1 MPKFLEGVWVEGVWV
16 ARQGNRRFL
25 FRTEEGA
32 TRAAEALEGF
42 SVEFAKYGED
52 VNNND

>member
-1 MPKFLEGVWVEGVWV
+1 MPEIPEGVWV

-25 FRTEEGA
+25 FRTEAGA
-32 TRAAEALEGF
+32 TGVADDLEGF
-42 SVEFAKYGED
+42 TVEFTKYGED